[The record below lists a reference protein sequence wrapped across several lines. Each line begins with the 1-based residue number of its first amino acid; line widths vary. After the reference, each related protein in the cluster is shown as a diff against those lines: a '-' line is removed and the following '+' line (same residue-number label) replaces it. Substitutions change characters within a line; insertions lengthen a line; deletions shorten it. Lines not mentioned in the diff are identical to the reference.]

1 MHTFWRLLGFL
12 RPYRRGVIVSFA
24 LAAVAMG
31 TGVLIPFL
39 VGRTVDEIRTG
50 ETDLWPLAIAI
61 LSSVA
66 LVAALTGDGWRD
78 ALSWAGLVVPILAVG
93 WAMIARR
100 S

>member
-1 MHTFWRLLGFL
+1 MKKNNRSLQSLWT
-12 RPYRRGVIVSFA
+12 IFA
-24 LAAVAMG
+24 A
-31 TGVLIPFL
+31 
-39 VGRTVDEIRTG
+39 
-50 ETDLWPLAIAI
+50 PLAIAI